1 MTDTPQPFDLA
12 NYVKEITESAKYL
25 KMLVYGFPKVGKTT
39 FAGTAPN
46 PLFIAVEPGI
56 VTLVKNE
63 ENRERFKN
71 VRWIGCK
78 NIEALN
84 VITQS
89 LRAGQVPDRETVV
102 LDTLSEFEDKVLQS
116 YMNKVVAD
124 GKKDNLWNPE
134 WPEYKAVTG
143 MLKQAILELRDLPRH
158 VVVLCHLRDDPDKSR
173 GGMNVYRPDLMPKLG
188 NSLTAMFN
196 LVGYM
201 FKEDVNGQPVVKMR
215 VEPTPNIV
223 AGNHIW
229 SGAAIIENPTFDMF
243 QLERAMNVVRSE

>member
-1 MTDTPQPFDLA
+1 MSETNGFDLA

-39 FAGTAPN
+39 FAGTAPK

-56 VTLVKNE
+56 VTLVKNP
-63 ENRERFKN
+63 ENRERFKD
-71 VRWIGCK
+71 VRWMGCK
-78 NIEALN
+78 NINGLN
-84 VITQS
+84 IITQA
-89 LRAGQVPDRETVV
+89 LRDGQVPDRETIV
-102 LDTLSEFEDKVLQS
+102 LDTLSEFEDKVMQH
-116 YMNKVVAD
+116 YMNQLVAS

-134 WPEYKAVTG
+134 WPEYKAITG
-143 MLKQAILELRDLPRH
+143 MLKQAMMELRDIPRH
-158 VVVLCHLRDDPDKSR
+158 VIVLCHLRDDPDKSR

-201 FKEDVNGQPVVKMR
+201 YKENEVVKMR

-229 SGAAIIENPTFDMF
+229 SGDAIIENPTFDMF
-243 QLERAMNVVRSE
+243 QLERAINNDVRSE

>member
-1 MTDTPQPFDLA
+1 MSDANNFDLA
-12 NYVKEITESAKYL
+12 NYVKEITESARYL

-56 VTLVKNE
+56 VTLVKNA
-63 ENRERFKN
+63 ENKERFKN

-78 NIEALN
+78 NMTGLT
-84 VITQS
+84 VITEH
-89 LRAGQVPDRETVV
+89 LRAGQVPDRETIV
-102 LDTLSEFEDKVLQS
+102 LDTLSEFEDKVLQQ
-116 YMNKVVAD
+116 MMDGLVAS
-124 GKKDNLWNPE
+124 GKKENQYNPE
-134 WPEYKAVTG
+134 WPEYKAVTA
-143 MLKQAILELRDLPRH
+143 MLKKAILELRDIPRH
-158 VVVLCHLRDDPDKSR
+158 IIVLCHLRDDPDKSR

-201 FKEDVNGQPVVKMR
+201 YKENEVVKMR

-229 SGAAIIENPTFDMF
+229 SGAAIIDNPTFDMF
-243 QLERAMNVVRSE
+243 QLERAINDVRSE

>member
-1 MTDTPQPFDLA
+1 MSNPNDFDLA
-12 NYVKEITESAKYL
+12 NYVKEITESARYL

-39 FAGTAPN
+39 FAGTAPH

-56 VTLVKNE
+56 VTLVKNA
-63 ENRERFKN
+63 ENKERFKD

-78 NIEALN
+78 NISGLTM
-84 VITQS
+84 ITES
-89 LRAGQVPDRETVV
+89 LRAGQVPDRETIV
-102 LDTLSEFEDKVLQS
+102 LDTLSEFEDKVLQQH
-116 YMNKVVAD
+116 MDGLVD
-124 GKKDNLWNPE
+124 MGKKENRYNPE

-143 MLKQAILELRDLPRH
+143 MLKKAILELRDIPRH
-158 VVVLCHLRDDPDKSR
+158 IIVLAHLRDDPDKSR

-201 FKEDVNGQPVVKMR
+201 YKENEVVKMR

-229 SGAAIIENPTFDMF
+229 SGAAIIDNPTFDMF
-243 QLERAMNVVRSE
+243 QLERAINDVRSE